1 MKVWIE
7 KIAKYLYGDIP
18 MKKDVH
24 RKGDY
29 ALLWFFRY
37 IVGVIM
43 PFYFL
48 IFMSF
53 DSTQAIKASDNPIL
67 YGIGFSVFMT
77 VICYLL
83 SRFMHYV
90 FHRNGGTF

>member
-1 MKVWIE
+1 MKSWIE

-18 MKKDVH
+18 KKKDVH
-24 RKGDY
+24 QKGAY
-29 ALLWFFRY
+29 ELLWFFRY
-37 IVGVIM
+37 IAGVIM

-53 DSTQAIKASDNPIL
+53 DSTSAIKTSDNPIL
-67 YGIGFSVFMT
+67 NGIRFSVFMT
-77 VICYLL
+77 VICYFL

-90 FHRNGGTF
+90 FRRNGGTF